1 MPRKVE
7 CQNGSDPSKAQK
19 TAGKNLKKWVVWV
32 AISFF
37 QFVSFCSCFLLF
49 VAFCVFPCQLLF
61 LFAARTSTHEQ
72 QQMSWGNKVKNE
84 TRGKMEAKGGTP
96 CSASISS
103 WIWGKAAAGKCIWM
117 DYNSAEGVRGQSGE
131 MAQSGIP
138 RGGKENSFKAG
149 EKQVHRKRIQALH

>member
-37 QFVSFCSCFLLF
+37 SSFRFVHVSCCLWPFAFFLASCCFCLLQG
-49 VAFCVFPCQLLF
+49 PQ
-61 LFAARTSTHEQ
+61 RTSSSKCPAVIKWKTKLEAR
-72 QQMSWGNKVKNE
+72 WKPKGNTLFGEHKQLNL
-84 TRGKMEAKGGTP
+84 GKSCCRKMHLNGLQL
-96 CSASISS
+96 SR
-103 WIWGKAAAGKCIWM
+103 
-117 DYNSAEGVRGQSGE
+117 GVRGQSGE